1 MQYETDLVETCRMNN
16 VGLLAYSPLAGG
28 SLSNK
33 YNNGTAQPGARFNL
47 FPGYMGRYNASLVR
61 YGWMDQ
67 F

>member
-1 MQYETDLVETCRMNN
+1 MNN

-33 YNNGTAQPGARFNL
+33 YNNGSAQTGSRFNL

-61 YGWMDQ
+61 YCLQ
-67 F
+67 S